1 MKQPVRDAS
10 TEFRPAACSA
20 PGWDSLENRRTAL
33 AILLLIIAG
42 GLVLRTY
49 GLYGRSMWFDE
60 SVSWRTIQFPFAEMI
75 DRTARDI
82 HAPLFYVLL
91 RLWDT
96 LFGESI
102 VSLRTFS
109 LAFSALAM
117 LGVYL
122 FTVEAM
128 AMGRSPGDGG
138 AGALLR
144 SMDRPG
150 SDRALR
156 REPLSGPLRL
166 GNPHVQPGD
175 RAGHVFQL
183 AAAAGPHRAAATRF
197 ALAALYARGAWLCL
211 HALQCA
217 DSRSSR
223 RRYLHWAIFCMA
235 CDATSWRRSRTSVS
249 AGSPWHTRAWRRAG
263 PPGSRCSWSKG
274 GAWPEVGII
283 MFHSPSRTYPPCAT
297 RCSFIR
303 RRTGRRRL
311 TH

>member
-1 MKQPVRDAS
+1 MKQPVRDC
-10 TEFRPAACSA
+10 TKECRPAACSA

-138 AGALLR
+138 AGSA
-144 SMDRPG
+144 
-150 SDRALR
+150 
-156 REPLSGPLRL
+156 
-166 GNPHVQPGD
+166 
-175 RAGHVFQL
+175 
-183 AAAAGPHRAAATRF
+183 F
-197 ALAALYARGAWLCL
+197 ALDGSAW
-211 HALQCA
+211 
-217 DSRSSR
+217 
-223 RRYLHWAIFCMA
+223 
-235 CDATSWRRSRTSVS
+235 
-249 AGSPWHTRAWRRAG
+249 
-263 PPGSRCSWSKG
+263 
-274 GAWPEVGII
+274 
-283 MFHSPSRTYPPCAT
+283 
-297 RCSFIR
+297 
-303 RRTGRRRL
+303 
-311 TH
+311 

>member
-75 DRTARDI
+75 DRTVRDI

-138 AGALLR
+138 AGSASRARWIGLVATALFAVSLFQVRYAWEIRMYSLGTALAMFSSWLLLR
-144 SMDRPG
+144 
-150 SDRALR
+150 ALTA
-156 REPLSGPLRL
+156 
-166 GNPHVQPGD
+166 Q
-175 RAGHVFQL
+175 
-183 AAAAGPHRAAATRF
+183 AATRF

-217 DSRSSR
+217 I
-223 RRYLHWAIFCMA
+223 LAL
-235 CDATSWRRSRTSVS
+235 
-249 AGSPWHTRAWRRAG
+249 RAG
-263 PPGSRCSWSKG
+263 VICTGLSFVWRATRRHG
-274 GAWPEVGII
+274 GAQGRPFPLVRLGIRG
-283 MFHSPSRTYPPCAT
+283 HGGGLVRLAPGVPGAKAAR
-297 RCSFIR
+297 
-303 RRTGRRRL
+303 GRRL
-311 TH
+311 AS